1 MTTKDTKDVIAHVRA
16 AVTFTRQAK
25 HMGLR
30 ELFRE
35 CGVSIPTLSRIERG
49 HSMDA
54 ETFLKL
60 IEWLH
65 NHKDAPPRGRTR
77 KKAQP

>member
-1 MTTKDTKDVIAHVRA
+1 MTTEEAREVIGHVRA
-16 AVTFTRQAK
+16 MVTFKRQAQ

-30 ELFRE
+30 ELFKE

-65 NHKDAPPRGRTR
+65 NHKDAPPRGRGR
-77 KKAQP
+77 AK

>member
-1 MTTKDTKDVIAHVRA
+1 MTTNEAVEVINHVRA
-16 AVTFTRQAK
+16 MVTFKRKAQ
-25 HMGLR
+25 HLGLR
-30 ELFRE
+30 ELFKE
-35 CGVSIPTLSRIERG
+35 CGVSIATLSRIERG

-65 NHKDAPPRGRTR
+65 NAKQEPPRKR
-77 KKAQP
+77 KVPR

>member
-1 MTTKDTKDVIAHVRA
+1 MTTKEAKEVIAHVRSV
-16 AVTFTRQAK
+16 VTFKRKAQ

-30 ELFRE
+30 ELFKAS
-35 CGVSIPTLSRIERG
+35 GVSIATLSRIERG

-65 NHKDAPPRGRTR
+65 DRKQEPPRRR
-77 KKAQP
+77 NQ